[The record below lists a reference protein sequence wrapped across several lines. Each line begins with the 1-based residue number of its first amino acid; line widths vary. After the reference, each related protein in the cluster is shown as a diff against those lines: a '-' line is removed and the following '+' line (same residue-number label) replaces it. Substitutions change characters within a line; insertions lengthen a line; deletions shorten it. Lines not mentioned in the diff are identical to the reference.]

1 MSPKNTNTVGF
12 SLFSTDEQAK
22 ETKRRGKKEVDPDKP
37 KKPLSAYFR
46 FTLEKRDAVKA
57 ENPGKLFFFADNLLP
72 FYRI

>member
-12 SLFSTDEQAK
+12 PLFSTDVQAK

-57 ENPGKLFFFADNLLP
+57 ENPGKLLFYVDNVLS
-72 FYRI
+72 FCRI